1 MNDETA
7 NLKEQKE
14 RAYMLEINNT
24 KINDVIEK
32 RPIVQICS
40 SIDPTLCLYVSK
52 VVSTMYVYLNAW
64 VIIFGPRS
72 FSI

>member
-14 RAYMLEINNT
+14 KAYMLEINNT

-32 RPIVQICS
+32 RSIVQICS

-52 VVSTMYVYLNAW
+52 VVNTM
-64 VIIFGPRS
+64 
-72 FSI
+72 